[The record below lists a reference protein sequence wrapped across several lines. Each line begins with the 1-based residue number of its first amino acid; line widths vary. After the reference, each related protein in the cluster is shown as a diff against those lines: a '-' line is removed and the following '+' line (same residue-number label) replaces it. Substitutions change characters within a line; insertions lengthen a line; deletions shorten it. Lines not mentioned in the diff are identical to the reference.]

1 MKKIEKIKMWCCS
14 SNTNNNMAAAATVVT
29 AATYE
34 NTAPLCLRPTEAK
47 CVRVYDGDTIWL
59 AFEHAGEVIR
69 CSTRL
74 LGVDTAEIRTRD
86 QVEKKAALGA
96 RDELRHL
103 ILGKMLR
110 VRTTDTMDKYGRLLA
125 DVWLLDAKEDEP
137 SINTQIV
144 ARWGVPYTG
153 GHKERVS
160 WSEVPRAGTLPL

>member
-1 MKKIEKIKMWCCS
+1 MKGGRQLLSVCGTVSMNRSAVACAVCQRQCARS
-14 SNTNNNMAAAATVVT
+14 LAARRVGAS
-29 AATYE
+29 
-34 NTAPLCLRPTEAK
+34 PGP

-137 SINTQIV
+137 SINSQIV

-160 WSEVPRAGTLPL
+160 WSEVPRAGTSPL